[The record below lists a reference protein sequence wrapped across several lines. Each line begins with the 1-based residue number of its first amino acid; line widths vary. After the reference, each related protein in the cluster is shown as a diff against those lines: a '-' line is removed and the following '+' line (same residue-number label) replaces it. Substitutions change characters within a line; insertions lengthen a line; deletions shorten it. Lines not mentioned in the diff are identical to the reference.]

1 MNFASFKNAL
11 GQVVQSASSSARDF
25 GATVRIAGS
34 QGELH
39 DTIGRLVDLRRWHI
53 LQVTGTPKALREYT
67 LQGQS
72 ATGGLNGCW
81 KIYTAK
87 AKKEGGMSLALPL
100 NVTRKLGASALHDSI
115 VDSALPR

>member
-1 MNFASFKNAL
+1 MCEPKQSLRMNFASFKNAL

-25 GATVRIAGS
+25 GATVRVAGS
-34 QGELH
+34 HGEIH
-39 DTIGRLVDLRRWHI
+39 DTIGRLVDLRQWHI

-87 AKKEGGMSLALPL
+87 AKKEGGMPCHIIKRDKEAWS
-100 NVTRKLGASALHDSI
+100 
-115 VDSALPR
+115 PRAAR

>member
-1 MNFASFKNAL
+1 MNFTSFKNAL

-34 QGELH
+34 ELH
-39 DTIGRLVDLRRWHI
+39 FLDTMDCLVSLRRKHT

-81 KIYTAK
+81 KIFTAK
-87 AKKEGGMSLALPL
+87 AKKEGGISL
-100 NVTRKLGASALHDSI
+100 GE
-115 VDSALPR
+115 